1 MKAGV
6 AQRLGLGMDRFYI
19 NIDRYGNTSSASVP
33 IALDE
38 AARAGRIKPG
48 DRLLFCALGAG
59 LAWGAAVVRW

>member
-1 MKAGV
+1 
-6 AQRLGLGMDRFYI
+6 MDKFFI

-38 AARAGRIKPG
+38 AVRQGKVKRG

-59 LAWGAAVVRW
+59 LAWGATVVRF